1 MAQNNPFIS
10 VIIGI
15 ILILLWIPASFW
27 SEINN
32 KGNRKEQSLLKKNID
47 NLKITL
53 VTLNDKDQEYN
64 YDTLTIKGSHYLI
77 KKETI
82 EKTDNNGKKYTQEE
96 VSDEIHNNIDGLSD
110 NNINKL
116 SDYNFIYL
124 AKKNNPVTH
133 NNGNIKYEIY
143 SISNLKLQQISG
155 LLDSTETETDNKY
168 GIPIY
173 EYEYGNIEEIKK
185 TILKRKTEDNI
196 IQKWVGR
203 LLVFLA
209 LFIGLVLL
217 IAPIEEFKDTIKN
230 WFPLISGLLDLVI
243 QLYTTLSFGFSLIL
257 TIVLTTLVY
266 LLVNYPLIAVAGI
279 GLGVGGYVGKNLV
292 KNKKTN

>member
-53 VTLNDKDQEYN
+53 VTLNDQVKDQK
-64 YDTLTIKGSHYLI
+64 YDNVTIKGSYYLI

-96 VSDEIHNNIDGLSD
+96 VSDEICNNIDG
-110 NNINKL
+110 L

>member
-53 VTLNDKDQEYN
+53 VTLNDQVKDQK
-64 YDTLTIKGSHYLI
+64 YDNVTIKGSYYLI

-96 VSDEIHNNIDGLSD
+96 VSDEICNNIDG
-110 NNINKL
+110 L

-173 EYEYGNIEEIKK
+173 EYEYGNIDEIKK